1 MINTRISIQEAIADY
16 KSVFAE
22 ELKFRESFLELLQ
35 HPRCFFRDHLPG
47 HITGSAWIVDPSR
60 QFVLLVHH
68 VKLNR
73 WLQPGGHADGEEDV
87 FGVALREAEEET
99 GLKSLEVSYPGIF
112 DLDIHTIP
120 ARKDFP
126 EHLHF
131 DVRFC
136 FQAEKDSTLILSE
149 ESHDLQWVAISEI
162 SRYTEANSS
171 ILRMC
176 EKTVSGFQSAA
187 IRTQ

>member
-1 MINTRISIQEAIADY
+1 MINTRLAIQEAIAAY
-16 KSVFAE
+16 QSSYGE
-22 ELKFRESFLELLQ
+22 EEKFKDSFLELLQ

-73 WLQPGGHADGEEDV
+73 WLQPGGHADGDENV

-99 GLKSLEVSYPGIF
+99 GLKDLEVAHPGIF
-112 DLDIHTIP
+112 DLDVHTIP

-136 FQAEKDSTLILSE
+136 FVAEKDSQLILSE
-149 ESHDLQWVAISEI
+149 ESHDLQWIAISDMA
-162 SRYTEANSS
+162 RYTEANSS

-176 EKTVSGFQSAA
+176 QKTVSGFQSAEV
-187 IRTQ
+187 RMQ